1 MAVLVPDERCLGLF
15 RKKIV
20 REKSKQAAF
29 HPRPELPPS
38 GEGSPLEKRY
48 SQWIVKFSKFFN

>member
-1 MAVLVPDERCLGLF
+1 MAVLVPDERCPVKY

-29 HPRPELPPS
+29 HPRPVLPPS
-38 GEGSPLEKRY
+38 GEGSPLEKIC
-48 SQWIVKFSKFFN
+48 SQWIAKFSKF